1 MKLEIVSRGYN
12 YVGISMVIIFSLVI
26 FPYVYLDEMGKSN
39 KVFTIIAVMTT
50 IIYLIYI
57 FSPKIIKPKII
68 GKAIFSENA
77 LSIIEKGEEQII
89 NFSNIDYI
97 KINYSYHHNEVYT
110 INLKMVFS
118 DGVNFITIKT
128 KEKRIKFYFFSKD
141 GEEENM
147 IRKYLYVFE
156 KNNVSYKVIIRNE
169 VFRDKNAAKQKKWQ
183 KTLRLIFS

>member
-1 MKLEIVSRGYN
+1 
-12 YVGISMVIIFSLVI
+12 
-26 FPYVYLDEMGKSN
+26 
-39 KVFTIIAVMTT
+39 
-50 IIYLIYI
+50 
-57 FSPKIIKPKII
+57 
-68 GKAIFSENA
+68 
-77 LSIIEKGEEQII
+77 
-89 NFSNIDYI
+89 
-97 KINYSYHHNEVYT
+97 
-110 INLKMVFS
+110 MVFS

>member
-110 INLKMVFS
+110 I
-118 DGVNFITIKT
+118 I
-128 KEKRIKFYFFSKD
+128 
-141 GEEENM
+141 
-147 IRKYLYVFE
+147 
-156 KNNVSYKVIIRNE
+156 
-169 VFRDKNAAKQKKWQ
+169 
-183 KTLRLIFS
+183 